1 MRWPWSPKPASTGV
15 LEPTKV
21 TPAAE
26 LEEAPRRRTGHVFG
40 VEIDT
45 GVMYGLSA
53 ADAKAF
59 AGFYSPSVPRE
70 LALTVPA
77 IIRSREIIAGG
88 IGQLPLRLLDSTN
101 TPRDSWLWLTS
112 QPEEGTPRSV
122 FMAQLVEDLMFYRA
136 AWLLEEPGTY
146 GRGNRYRRVDPATV
160 TVIPDIVTTAYGT
173 YEKWP
178 ETPGLIR
185 IDSPTRPMLKYGAR
199 AITALARLEVAA
211 LDISTGIP
219 PVDWFE
225 TTDGFTMDD
234 EPGSGDD
241 PDDPDLSEIE
251 VFLRDWRAARLAGH
265 TGYIPAGLVY
275 KTNGFNPEQ
284 LQLKSARDHAITEIS
299 RLTGIDPEDLAVS
312 ISSKTYFNAQ
322 DRERSKVKY
331 VLGPYMRAIEDRF
344 SMPDMTPAGYRVAFD
359 LTDFLRADDQTAAQV
374 DQTLIAAKVMTPDEV
389 RARRALPPL
398 EPSQSDQN
406 TEPAAPAAPDEGDAA

>member
-1 MRWPWSPKPASTGV
+1 MRWPWSPKSSGTAV
-15 LEPTKV
+15 LEPTSV
-21 TPAAE
+21 TTAAE
-26 LEEAPRRRTGHVFG
+26 LEAPRRRTGQVFG

-53 ADAKAF
+53 ADAATF
-59 AGFYSPSVPRE
+59 AGLYTPQVPRE

-77 IIRSREIIAGG
+77 VLRAREIIAGG

-101 TPRDSWLWLTS
+101 TPRDAWLWLTS
-112 QPEEGTPRSV
+112 EPEEGVPRSV

-136 AWLLEEPGTY
+136 AWLLEFPGTY
-146 GRGNRYRRVDPATV
+146 GRGKRYRRIDPATV
-160 TVIPDIVTTAYGT
+160 TVIPDIITTAYGS

-178 ETPGLIR
+178 TTPGLIR
-185 IDSPTRPMLKYGAR
+185 IDSPTKPMLRYGAR

-211 LDISTGIP
+211 LNMSTGVP

-225 TTDGFTMDD
+225 TTDGFALDD
-234 EPGSGDD
+234 EPGSGED
-241 PDDPDLSEIE
+241 PDNPDLSEIQ
-251 VFLRDWRAARLAGH
+251 VFLNDWRAARLAGS
-265 TGYIPAGLVY
+265 TGYIPPGLAY
-275 KTNGFNPEQ
+275 KTGGFNPEQ
-284 LQLKSARDHAITEIS
+284 LQLKGARDHAITEIS
-299 RLTGIDPEDLAVS
+299 RLTGIDPEDLSVS

-344 SMPDMTPAGYRVAFD
+344 SMPDITPAGYRVAFD
-359 LTDFLRADDQTAAQV
+359 LADFLRADDQTSAQV
-374 DQTLIAAKVMTPDEV
+374 DQTLITAKVMTPDEV
-389 RARRALPPL
+389 RGRRGLPPL
-398 EPSQSDQN
+398 ELPESDQN